1 VRSIS
6 FGQVAA
12 RCAAFWKSN
21 GKSKESGM
29 KSRWTVGRKLMA
41 TFSAVTVIT
50 LFLGLAG
57 YYAAQQGYRAADQLG
72 KQALPALQSILL
84 IKQGQ
89 QQIKVAQRTLVDFDQ
104 DQTARQRQYEN
115 VAKVRQEYE
124 EAWKTYDALPHT
136 AEESQLLE
144 QLRSAWAGWRSE
156 NEKFFELSR
165 QFDAKSIQNPYDLV
179 KNLNQ
184 FYGDHWKLR
193 ERVLDMIHTR
203 QVFQGGDDHT
213 ACNFGKWAASFSTE
227 NREIQN
233 ALRAVAEPHKRV
245 HEACGKIK
253 ELVQKGD
260 IEAATQLYHTE
271 MAPAGEQFFEHLEQ
285 IHCEAQ
291 SSLAVAEQARRQLM
305 NNCLEAEVKAGEYLD
320 RLVELVRTRADAEAD
335 RELATAAVIRN
346 VSLGAMIVGVVA
358 ALSLGVLITRG
369 LNRRLS
375 HICTQL
381 NEGAEQVNDAAA
393 QVSSASQQL
402 AAGTSQQA
410 SSLEETS
417 SALEQMAAMSR
428 TSAENARQANEL
440 AGQARNNAG
449 QSETTM
455 RQLNMAM
462 SAINESATQISKIIK
477 VIEEIAFQ
485 TNLLALNAAVEAAR
499 AGEHGKGFAVVAEEV
514 RNLAKRAGEAARETT
529 GLIEGSVARAKEGTQ
544 VAETAG
550 KALQAIVNDVTKVA
564 DLLNGIS
571 NAVQEQAQ
579 GVEQIN
585 TAVAQMDKVTQ
596 QNAAGAEEC
605 ASAAEQ
611 LSAQAQTVK
620 SMVDELMALVGGSRS
635 EDVGRS
641 RGASQTA
648 NERKG
653 GFVGRFGR
661 RKQNVPAGHEVEPP
675 AQSEPV
681 AVGSEP
687 AAGSDKLTQF

>member
-1 VRSIS
+1 MR
-6 FGQVAA
+6 
-12 RCAAFWKSN
+12 
-21 GKSKESGM
+21 
-29 KSRWTVGRKLMA
+29 SRWTVGKKLMA
-41 TFSAVTVIT
+41 AFSAVTVIT

-57 YYAAQQGYRAADQLG
+57 YYAAQQGYQSADQLG
-72 KQALPALQSILL
+72 KQELPALQSILL

-89 QQIKVAQRTLVDFDQ
+89 QQIKVAQRTLLDFDQ

-115 VAKVRQEYE
+115 VAKARERYE

-136 AEESQLLE
+136 AEETQLLE
-144 QLRSAWAGWRSE
+144 QLRSAWATWRSE

-165 QFDAKSIQNPYDLV
+165 QFDAKDIQNPYVLA

-184 FYGDHWKLR
+184 FNGDHSRLR
-193 ERVLDMIHTR
+193 HRVLEMI
-203 QVFQGGDDHT
+203 QSGKVFQGGDDHT
-213 ACNFGKWAASFSTE
+213 ACNFGKWAASFTTS
-227 NREIQN
+227 NREVQS
-233 ALRAVAEPHKRV
+233 ALREAAEPHR
-245 HEACGKIK
+245 HFHAACRKIK
-253 ELVQKGD
+253 ELVEKGD
-260 IEAATQLYHTE
+260 TEAATQVYYTE
-271 MAPAGEQFFEHLEQ
+271 MVPAGEDFTGHFERIYSEVESTLN
-285 IHCEAQ
+285 I
-291 SSLAVAEQARRQLM
+291 AEQARQQLM
-305 NNCLEAEVKAGEYLD
+305 GNCLDTELKAGEYLD
-320 RLVELVRTRADAEAD
+320 RLVELVHTKADEEAD
-335 RELATAAVIRN
+335 RALATAAVIRN

-358 ALSLGVLITRG
+358 AISLGLLITRG
-369 LNRRLS
+369 LNRTLS
-375 HICTQL
+375 RICTQL
-381 NEGAEQVNDAAA
+381 NEGAEQVNDASA

-402 AAGTSQQA
+402 AAGASQQA

-455 RQLNMAM
+455 RQLNTAM

-620 SMVDELMALVGGSRS
+620 SMVDELMALVGGNRS
-635 EDVGRS
+635 EHATRARS
-641 RGASQTA
+641 ASQTA
-648 NERKG
+648 QRQSSLG
-653 GFVGRFGR
+653 QLVR
-661 RKQNVPAGHEVEPP
+661 RKKSVSAGHEVEPP
-675 AQSEPV
+675 APSEPV

-687 AAGSDKLTQF
+687 AVGSDKLTQF